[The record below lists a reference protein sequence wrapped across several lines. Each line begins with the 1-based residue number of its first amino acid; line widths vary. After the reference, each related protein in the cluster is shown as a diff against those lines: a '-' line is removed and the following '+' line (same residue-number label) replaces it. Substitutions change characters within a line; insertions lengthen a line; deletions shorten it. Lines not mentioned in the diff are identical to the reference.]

1 MATIDWYKK
10 IPKKYLTESHNPH
23 FKEHGIKVPFRALI
37 VGSSGSGKTQ
47 TFMSLLH
54 KMPDTFEKVYIVTLN
69 KDEPLYNYLHDK
81 YGDEK
86 KGKLVEIREIGKE
99 GMPDLDKF
107 NKEQQTLVVMDDL
120 INQKNQA
127 PMIDFFIRA
136 RKKNASLI
144 YITQS
149 YYAVPKM
156 IRNNISY
163 IILKQVSSMRNL
175 AMIMKEYGL
184 GLKKKVIENMYE
196 EATAN
201 RGFLLIDLENQ
212 EGKTFRKG
220 WDEFFEIEAGD
231 KE

>member
-1 MATIDWYKK
+1 MSINWYEK
-10 IPKKYLTESHNPH
+10 IPKKYLTDSHNPH
-23 FKEHGIKVPFRALI
+23 FKDHGIKLPFRALI
-37 VGSSGSGKTQ
+37 CGASGSGKTQ
-47 TFMSLLH
+47 TLMTLLH
-54 KMPDTFEKVYIVTLN
+54 MMPDTFEKVYIVTLN

-86 KGKLVEIREIGKE
+86 SGKLVEVREIGKE

-136 RKKNASLI
+136 RKKNASLV
-144 YITQS
+144 YISQS
-149 YYAVPKM
+149 YYQIPKM
-156 IRNNISY
+156 IRNNVTY
-163 IILKQVSSMRNL
+163 IFLKQVSSMRNL
-175 AMIMKEYGL
+175 AMIMREYGL

-220 WDEFFEIEAGD
+220 FHEYFEILPED

>member
-1 MATIDWYKK
+1 MASINWYEK
-10 IPKKYLTESHNPH
+10 IPKKYLTDSHNPH
-23 FKEHGIKVPFRALI
+23 FKEHGIKVPFRMVI

-47 TFMSLLH
+47 TLMTLLH
-54 KMPDTFEKVYIVTLN
+54 KMPNTFEKVYIVTLN

-86 KGKLVEIREIGKE
+86 SGKLVEIREIGKE
-99 GMPDLDKF
+99 GLPDLDKF
-107 NKEQQTLVVMDDL
+107 NKEQQSLVVMDDL

-136 RKKNASLI
+136 RKKNASLV
-144 YITQS
+144 YISQS
-149 YYAVPKM
+149 YYAIPKM
-156 IRNNISY
+156 IRNNLTY

-175 AMIMKEYGL
+175 QMIMKEYGL
-184 GLKKKVIENMYE
+184 GLKKKVIEKMYE
-196 EATAN
+196 ESVAN
-201 RGFLLIDLENQ
+201 YGFLMIDLENQ

-220 WDEFFEIEAGD
+220 FDSYFELEAGD

>member
-1 MATIDWYKK
+1 
-10 IPKKYLTESHNPH
+10 
-23 FKEHGIKVPFRALI
+23 
-37 VGSSGSGKTQ
+37 
-47 TFMSLLH
+47 
-54 KMPDTFEKVYIVTLN
+54 MPDI
-69 KDEPLYNYLHDK
+69 
-81 YGDEK
+81 
-86 KGKLVEIREIGKE
+86 
-99 GMPDLDKF
+99 DKF

-136 RKKNASLI
+136 RKKNASLV

-149 YYAVPKM
+149 YYQVPKM

-184 GLKKKVIENMYE
+184 GLKKKVIETMSE

-220 WDEFFEIEAGD
+220 WDDYFEIEAGD